1 MITKEIANALF
12 NYDPESGSLT
22 WAFDSGQIVKGR
34 EVGTNQ
40 YSAVS
45 TTKYRGVSIFGIR
58 YKVHRIIWLIQTGDW
73 PKGEIDHIDGNG
85 LNNSWRNLRD
95 VTHSQNMMNAAVR
108 SDSTSGFKG
117 VSYDKE
123 RERWY
128 AYINVEGKRKML
140 GRHKT
145 KQEAIAARKSAQD
158 ALFGEFARTN
168 Q

>member
-1 MITKEIANALF
+1 MITYEIAKALF
-12 NYDPESGSLT
+12 RYDEKTGSLV
-22 WAFDSGQIVKGR
+22 WSFSGGNVKEGCQ
-34 EVGTNQ
+34 VGTKQSSPISN
-40 YSAVS
+40 
-45 TTKYRGVSIFGIR
+45 TKYLGTLLFGQR
-58 YKVHRIIWLIQTGDW
+58 YKVHRIIWLMQTGDW
-73 PKGEIDHIDGNG
+73 PKGEIDHIDGDG

-117 VSYDKE
+117 VSYDKQ

-158 ALFGEFARTN
+158 ALFGEFARAD
-168 Q
+168 